1 MCKNTLQK
9 MQITNARKM
18 QVQSAVFFLHVTWF
32 LHFFQNHVC
41 LVGPWSDLHL
51 FLHFVCIF
59 CFSPRFVQ
67 LFSKSCLSSWSLVWI
82 AFLGKGMHSW
92 QVNIGQPPR
101 RPHGRTWKMW
111 SLALKIANQ
120 TKQQYATTSS
130 SPNYMHK
137 IACSMGFL
145 AHFLSAELPLQSK
158 TTVGLNSA
166 GERPVTPLSISDG
179 ILEDVDVVFM
189 GYN

>member
-1 MCKNTLQK
+1 
-9 MQITNARKM
+9 
-18 QVQSAVFFLHVTWF
+18 
-32 LHFFQNHVC
+32 
-41 LVGPWSDLHL
+41 
-51 FLHFVCIF
+51 
-59 CFSPRFVQ
+59 
-67 LFSKSCLSSWSLVWI
+67 
-82 AFLGKGMHSW
+82 
-92 QVNIGQPPR
+92 
-101 RPHGRTWKMW
+101 MW

-120 TKQQYATTSS
+120 TKQQYATTSR

-137 IACSMGFL
+137 IACSIGFL
-145 AHFLSAELPLQSK
+145 AHFLGAELPFQSK